1 MNVLKA
7 LSEDRFNKV
16 LINVSSVNII
26 NPYEIE
32 VIADNIAH
40 QVKNTNDFNILPFQ
54 CVLINLNSK
63 LILNNVQNIAI
74 NAPQHPYFRGYVYQY
89 NKYTCRISFYKE
101 LTVEQ
106 LNNLMVLFN
115 AEASNF
121 VIEFKN
127 NF

>member
-26 NPYEIE
+26 NPCEIE
-32 VIADNIAH
+32 VVANNIAH
-40 QVKNTNDFNILPFQ
+40 QVKNTNDFNMLPFQ

-63 LILNNVQNIAI
+63 LILNNVQNIVI
-74 NAPQHPYFRGYVYQY
+74 NAPQHPYFRGYVHQY
-89 NKYTCRISFYKE
+89 NKNTCRISFYKE